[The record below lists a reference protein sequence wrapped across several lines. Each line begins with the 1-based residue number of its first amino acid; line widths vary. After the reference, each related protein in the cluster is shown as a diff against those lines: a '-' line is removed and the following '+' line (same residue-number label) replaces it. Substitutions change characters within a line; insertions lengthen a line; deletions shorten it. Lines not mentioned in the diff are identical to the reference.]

1 MRPASPTD
9 SATPSV
15 PPGTPADT
23 GLSTVEAR
31 ARLEAFG
38 PNELLPTTRRH
49 WLRIVIDVLHEPMFL
64 LLVAAALLYFVLG
77 DLAEALLLAA
87 FAALSV
93 GLVVV
98 QESRSER
105 ALEAL
110 RELAAPTARVV
121 RDGRMQRIAARELV
135 PGDVLLVGEG
145 ERIAADGWVIRVES
159 ATVDESLLTGE
170 SVPVAKRPRL
180 AADAAPP
187 EPGGA
192 DTAFAYSGSLAVAGH
207 LVIEV
212 LRTGVQ
218 TASGRIGLSLATIE
232 TGITP
237 LQQSVRK
244 LVRLFG
250 SMAALVTLAV
260 LLGYGWILGDWEQ
273 GALSGI
279 AIAMSLLPE
288 EFPMALAVFL
298 ALGAW
303 RMAHVRVLARRP
315 AMVETLGSASV
326 LCVDKTGTLTQ
337 NRMQVMQLHPAG
349 LAARAADSALEA
361 PCRRLLHLARLA
373 CKRQAHDP
381 MDGAINALSESQAEP
396 LPVPP
401 TLEREYGLSAGRMA
415 FARVWRDADGT
426 RTLAS
431 KGAPETVLAECGVD
445 GSARDA
451 VLAEVQALAA
461 EGLRVLAV
469 ASAADPGELPEDPAR
484 IDWRY
489 EGLLALADPLRP
501 RAREAV
507 SAAREAGLRVVMIT
521 GDYPATAL
529 AIARDAGI
537 ERSGGVLS
545 GEEIDVLDEV
555 ELARRIAGT
564 QVCARVRPEQKLRLV
579 QALRSSGAVVAMTG
593 DGVNDAPA
601 LRAAHI
607 GVAMG
612 QRGTDVA
619 REAAGIV
626 LLDDE
631 IAHIGDA
638 IRLGRRIFE
647 NLRKVLVYIVAIHV
661 PIAGLALA
669 PLLLGLPPLLLPMH
683 VVLIEMVVDPICSI
697 AFENEPAAPDLM
709 LRGPRAPGEALV
721 GFQQLLLGAGLGGLL
736 LASCLLGYAWA
747 QSALGE
753 DPARTLAIVALTA
766 GNLMLVRVIATPGAT
781 LPALF
786 ASGRRAYWIIVG
798 VVSLVLG
805 ACIGIEP
812 LAALFDFAH
821 PGWPLLLAAIAAGI
835 ATALLGDLVKAL
847 PAARRVLNVSAR

>member
-1 MRPASPTD
+1 MNKDNVPEPARAAS
-9 SATPSV
+9 
-15 PPGTPADT
+15 
-23 GLSTVEAR
+23 GLSSAEA
-31 ARLEAFG
+31 ATRLRRFG
-38 PNELLPTTRRH
+38 PNELPRTPRRR
-49 WLRIVIDVLHEPMFL
+49 WFRIVLDVLREPMFL
-64 LLVAAALLYFVLG
+64 LLVAAALLYLVVG
-77 DLAEALLLAA
+77 DPAEASLLAA
-87 FAALSV
+87 FAIMSI

-98 QESRSER
+98 QENRSER

-110 RELAAPTARVV
+110 RQLAAPTARVM
-121 RDGRMQRIAARELV
+121 RGGQMCRIAARELV

-145 ERIAADGWVIRVES
+145 ERIAADGWVIRAEAAS
-159 ATVDESLLTGE
+159 VDESLLTGE
-170 SVPVAKRPRL
+170 SVPVSKRARL
-180 AADAAPP
+180 ADDSAPP
-187 EPGGA
+187 HPGGDA
-192 DTAFAYSGSLAVAGH
+192 TAFAYSGSLAVAGH

-212 LRTGVQ
+212 ARTGVH

-232 TGITP
+232 TGATP
-237 LQQSVRK
+237 LQHSVRR

-250 SMAALVTLAV
+250 SMAAVVTLAV
-260 LLGYGWILGDWEQ
+260 LLGYGWVLGDWHQ

-303 RMAHVRVLARRP
+303 RMARVRVLARRP

-326 LCVDKTGTLTQ
+326 LCVDKTGTLTE
-337 NRMQVMQLHPAG
+337 NRMQVMRLHPAG
-349 LAARAADSALEA
+349 EAAIAADA
-361 PCRRLLHLARLA
+361 PLPPACAHLLHLARLA

-381 MDGAINALSESQAEP
+381 MDAAINALADAQGD
-396 LPVPP
+396 LPPMP
-401 TLEREYGLSAGRMA
+401 ATLEREYGLGAGRMA
-415 FARVWRDADGT
+415 FARVWRDADGA
-426 RTLAS
+426 RLLAS
-431 KGAPETVLAECGVD
+431 KGAPETLLADC
-445 GSARDA
+445 DA
-451 VLAEVQALAA
+451 AESVRREVLAEVQSLAA

-469 ASAADPGELPEDPAR
+469 ASAADPGDLPEDPTR
-484 IDWRY
+484 IKWRY

-507 SAAREAGLRVVMIT
+507 TAARQAGLRVVMIT

-529 AIARDAGI
+529 AIAGEAGI
-537 ERSGGVLS
+537 DRNGGVLS
-545 GEEIDVLDEV
+545 GEEIDALDEAA
-555 ELARRIAGT
+555 LADRIAQT

-579 QALRSSGAVVAMTG
+579 QALRATGAVVAMTG

-669 PLLLGLPPLLLPMH
+669 PLLMGLPPLLLPMH

-709 LRGPRAPGEALV
+709 QRGPRSPGEALV
-721 GFQQLLLGAGLGGLL
+721 GSAQLLLGSGLGILL
-736 LASCLLGYAWA
+736 LATCLAGYAWA
-747 QSALGE
+747 QALHGA
-753 DPARTLAIVALTA
+753 DAARTLAIVALTA

-786 ASGRRAYWIIVG
+786 SRGRRAYWVIVA
-798 VVSLVLG
+798 VVSLVLS
-805 ACIGIEP
+805 ACIGIEG
-812 LAALFDFAH
+812 LAELFDFAH
-821 PGWPLLLAAIAAGI
+821 PGWPMLLAAIAAG
-835 ATALLGDLVKAL
+835 ALTALLGDLIKLA
-847 PAARRVLNVSAR
+847 PAARRVLNVSSP